1 MPMLVIEGTYKVV
14 GARPDGDSV
23 RFYANRPD
31 HWNLVGGPHRVRL
44 NAAGGAQLRLDGIDS
59 LETHYSTEDGEVHQ
73 PLEQGQAAAQELLAW
88 LGFTSVSR
96 DPRETVTSAEP
107 AKVPG
112 YILTRGA
119 DIHGRC
125 VAIAGRGPA
134 PGESGGSIDVDVN
147 LLRTTANHHLL
158 LEGAAYPTFYRKLYI
173 DLRDELTAVTA
184 QARSRGAGLWPQDV
198 TQTGAKI
205 QGMDSLT
212 DDVTIMPK
220 LFRRL
225 ADYLA
230 LGDGAPSLGGFKDYL
245 DARDDRLFVLSR
257 GQWTGFDT
265 LVDVI
270 DGTVRLTRPPEDLVF
285 DER

>member
-1 MPMLVIEGTYKVV
+1 MPMLVIEGTYQVV

-23 RFYANRPD
+23 RFYPNQPE
-31 HWNLVGGPHRVRL
+31 HWNRVEGPHRVRL
-44 NAAGGAQLRLDGIDS
+44 NASGGAQLRLDGVDS

-73 PLEQGQAAAQELLAW
+73 PLAQGQAAAQELLTW

-96 DPRETVTSAEP
+96 DQRETVTSAEP
-107 AKVPG
+107 PKVPG

-119 DIHGRC
+119 DVYGRC
-125 VAIAGRGPA
+125 VAFAGRGAA
-134 PGESGGSIDVDVN
+134 PGDSGTSITVDVN
-147 LLRTTANHHLL
+147 LLRATANHHLL
-158 LEGAAYPTFYRKLYI
+158 VQGAAYPTFYRKLYI
-173 DLRDELTAVTA
+173 DLRDELTTVTV
-184 QARSRGAGLWPQDV
+184 QARASGIGLWAHDV
-198 TQTGAKI
+198 TTTGAKV
-205 QGMDSLT
+205 QGMESLT
-212 DDVTIMPK
+212 DELTIMPK

-230 LGDGAPSLGGFKDYL
+230 LGDGAAALDGFKDYL

-265 LVDVI
+265 LVEVI
-270 DGTVRLTRPPEDLVF
+270 DGTVRLARPPEDLVF